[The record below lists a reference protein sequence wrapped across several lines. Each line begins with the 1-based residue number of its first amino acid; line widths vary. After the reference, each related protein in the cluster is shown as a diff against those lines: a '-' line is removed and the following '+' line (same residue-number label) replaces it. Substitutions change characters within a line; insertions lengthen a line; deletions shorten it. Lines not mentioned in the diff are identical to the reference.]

1 MKNKIQLILY
11 AVLLLAAQS
20 CRDDCPVEP
29 DPCSEYPSE
38 IEIEI
43 STLNVL
49 TLEDYLPTPDTIFTI
64 PEQLLFSANYAYD
77 SIFWQVGAD
86 PTIRKQESF
95 AIRFEDNSLNKNI
108 TVFAKCHR
116 PINNECFGLE
126 DDGIDTLTQTITF
139 KARED
144 SPIHGLWRGTNDGE
158 SDSFNVKIHRLWWT
172 NSAGQTFYDGTRYT
186 GLPKGT
192 ETSEKWRN
200 TSVGWFTFT
209 SKSELLRLDRT
220 LNGRLQEDGTIKI
233 YWKLWD
239 NPTQR
244 TFTGK
249 RIE

>member
-1 MKNKIQLILY
+1 MKKLLY
-11 AVLLLAAQS
+11 LLTILLAIQS
-20 CRDDCPVEP
+20 CRDDDCPEP
-29 DPCSEYPSE
+29 DPCSEYPEKME
-38 IEIEI
+38 INI
-43 STLNVL
+43 SALNVL

-64 PEQLLFSANYAYD
+64 PKQLSFSTNYAYD
-77 SIFWQVGAD
+77 SIFWHVGAD
-86 PTIRKQESF
+86 PTTWNQESL
-95 AIRFEDNSLNKNI
+95 ALRFEDNSLNRSI
-108 TVFAKCHR
+108 TVYARCHR
-116 PINNECFGLE
+116 PVNNECFGPE

-192 ETSEKWRN
+192 ETPE
-200 TSVGWFTFT
+200 GWANMSIDWFSFT
-209 SKSELLRLDRT
+209 SKYELRRLDRT
-220 LNGRLQEDGTIKI
+220 LNGRLQKDGTIKI